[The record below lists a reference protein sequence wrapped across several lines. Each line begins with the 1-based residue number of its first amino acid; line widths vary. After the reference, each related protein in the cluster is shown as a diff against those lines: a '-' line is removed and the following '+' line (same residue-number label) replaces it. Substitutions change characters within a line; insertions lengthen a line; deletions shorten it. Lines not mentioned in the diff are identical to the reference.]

1 MARASDSSKPA
12 TSKPANAKQESVTL
26 TEVAG
31 HAGVSRSTVSL
42 VLRGSPLVAA
52 ETRERVQAA
61 MAALGYI
68 YNRGAANLRAA
79 RTQTVGLLVCELNN
93 PFYAEL
99 TAGVDDVLDTEGFVA
114 FIANTA
120 EQPERQD
127 RFLQRMRE
135 HNVDG
140 VILCPAAGTQAELL
154 DRLDRWRLPCV
165 QALRFVSDQGRDYAG
180 VDYQAGIETVT
191 EHLISLGHRRI
202 AFVGGTL
209 DHSAYAARHA
219 GFTAA
224 MRRHGL
230 ADDLV
235 LRCPLTRRSGAE
247 MADHLLNRPQAPM
260 AAPTAA
266 LCYNDV
272 VALGLMLGLEARG
285 LRAGRDLAVT
295 GFDDVPEAALSR
307 PALTTVAT
315 SARQIGQEA
324 ARLLLRRIAD
334 PQGPPERIILPSRLV
349 VRQSCGAPSDTLGG
363 APSPSPHHR
372 DLS

>member
-1 MARASDSSKPA
+1 MARASDSERPG
-12 TSKPANAKQESVTL
+12 TVTL

-61 MAALGYI
+61 MVALGYI

-165 QALRFVSDQGRDYAG
+165 QALRFVSDGFVRERGRDYAG
-180 VDYQAGIETVT
+180 VDYQAGMETVT

-247 MADHLLNRPQAPM
+247 MADHLLNRPQAPT

-285 LRAGRDLAVT
+285 LRAGHDLAVT

-349 VRQSCGAPSDTLGG
+349 VRQSCGSPNDPLGG
-363 APSPSPHHR
+363 SPSPSLHHR

>member
-1 MARASDSSKPA
+1 MARRPDIPSAGSGRI
-12 TSKPANAKQESVTL
+12 TL
-26 TEVAG
+26 TEVAE

-42 VLRGSPLVAA
+42 VLRGSPLVAVD
-52 ETRERVQAA
+52 TRERVQAA

-68 YNRGAANLRAA
+68 YNRGAATLRAA

-99 TAGVDDVLDTEGFVA
+99 TAGMDDVLDTEGYVA

-120 EQPERQD
+120 EQPDRQD

-135 HNVDG
+135 HDVDG
-140 VILCPAAGTQAELL
+140 VILCPAAGTPPDLPDL
-154 DRLDRWRLPCV
+154 LDRWRLPCV
-165 QALRFVSDQGRDYAG
+165 QALRFVSAEGHDYAG
-180 VDYQAGIETVT
+180 VDYGAGMETVID
-191 EHLISLGHRRI
+191 HLVALGHRRI

-209 DHSAYAARHA
+209 DHSAYAGRHA

-224 MRRHGL
+224 LRRHGL
-230 ADDLV
+230 PEGPV
-235 LRCPLTRRSGAE
+235 LRCPLTRRAGADAAE
-247 MADHLLNRPQAPM
+247 ALLDRPQP
-260 AAPTAA
+260 PTAA

-307 PALTTVAT
+307 PGLTTVAT

-349 VRQSCGAPSDTLGG
+349 VRESCGALTPSL
-363 APSPSPHHR
+363 HHR
-372 DLS
+372 ELS

>member
-1 MARASDSSKPA
+1 MAPPPDSSKPG
-12 TSKPANAKQESVTL
+12 NDRITL

-68 YNRGAANLRAA
+68 YNRGAATLRAA

-99 TAGVDDVLDTEGFVA
+99 TAGVDDVLDAEGFVA

-120 EQPERQD
+120 EQPERQE

-140 VILCPAAGTQAELL
+140 VILCPAAGTPPDLL
-154 DRLDRWRLPCV
+154 DRLDRWRLPAV
-165 QALRFVSDQGRDYAG
+165 QALRSVSDAGRDYAG
-180 VDYQAGIETVT
+180 VDYQAGVETLVD
-191 EHLISLGHRRI
+191 HLVGLGHRRI

-230 ADDLV
+230 TDHPV

-247 MADHLLNRPQAPM
+247 VADDLLNRPQS
-260 AAPTAA
+260 PTAA

-334 PQGPPERIILPSRLV
+334 PQGPPERIILPRRLV
-349 VRQSCGAPSDTLGG
+349 VRSSCGAPT
-363 APSPSPHHR
+363 PSIHHR

>member
-1 MARASDSSKPA
+1 MAGQPDSGRQDSRQDSRKRG
-12 TSKPANAKQESVTL
+12 SVTL

-68 YNRGAANLRAA
+68 YNRGAATLRAA

-93 PFYAEL
+93 PFYAEM

-154 DRLDRWRLPCV
+154 DRLDRWGLPCV
-165 QALRFVSDQGRDYAG
+165 QALRSVPDGFVADRGRDYAG
-180 VDYQAGIETVT
+180 VDYQAGIETVID
-191 EHLISLGHRRI
+191 HLVSLGHRRI

-209 DHSAYAARHA
+209 DHSAYAGRHA
-219 GFTAA
+219 GFIAA

-230 ADDLV
+230 MDEPPADDLV
-235 LRCPLTRRSGAE
+235 LRCPLTRRSGASVVD
-247 MADHLLNRPQAPM
+247 ALLDRPQP
-260 AAPTAA
+260 PTAA

-349 VRQSCGAPSDTLGG
+349 VRDSCG
-363 APSPSPHHR
+363 SPSLHHR

>member
-1 MARASDSSKPA
+1 MAKPRDSSKPDGRRA
-12 TSKPANAKQESVTL
+12 GTVTL

-31 HAGVSRSTVSL
+31 QAGVSRSTVSL

-68 YNRGAANLRAA
+68 YNRGAATLRAA

-140 VILCPAAGTQAELL
+140 VILCPAAGTQGELL

-165 QALRFVSDQGRDYAG
+165 QALRFVSDGDVSDQGRDYAG
-180 VDYQAGIETVT
+180 VDYQAGMETVT
-191 EHLISLGHRRI
+191 DHLVSLGHRRI
-202 AFVGGTL
+202 AFVGGIL

-219 GFTAA
+219 GFTVA

-247 MADHLLNRPQAPM
+247 IADDLLNRPQP
-260 AAPTAA
+260 PTAA

-315 SARQIGQEA
+315 SARQIGQDA

-349 VRQSCGAPSDTLGG
+349 VRQSCGSPPSSL
-363 APSPSPHHR
+363 HNR
-372 DLS
+372 DFS

>member
-1 MARASDSSKPA
+1 MAKPPDGSKPG
-12 TSKPANAKQESVTL
+12 NGRITL

-52 ETRERVQAA
+52 ETRERVQGA

-68 YNRGAANLRAA
+68 YNRGAATLRAA
-79 RTQTVGLLVCELNN
+79 RTQTVGLLVCELSN

-99 TAGVDDVLDTEGFVA
+99 TAGVDDVLDAEGFVA

-120 EQPERQD
+120 EQPERQE
-127 RFLQRMRE
+127 RFLRRMRE

-140 VILCPAAGTQAELL
+140 VILCPAAGTQGELL

-165 QALRFVSDQGRDYAG
+165 QALRFVSDRGRDYAG
-180 VDYQAGIETVT
+180 ADYRAGVETAVD
-191 EHLISLGHRRI
+191 HLVALGHSRI

-230 ADDLV
+230 PDDLV

-247 MADHLLNRPQAPM
+247 AADDLLNRLPAPM

-315 SARQIGQEA
+315 SARRIGQEA

-334 PQGPPERIILPSRLV
+334 PQGPPERIILPSRLI
-349 VRQSCGAPSDTLGG
+349 VRDSCGAPP
-363 APSPSPHHR
+363 PSIHHR

>member
-1 MARASDSSKPA
+1 MAERTDGRTDGRTDQRPGRI
-12 TSKPANAKQESVTL
+12 TL
-26 TEVAG
+26 TEVAD

-52 ETRERVQAA
+52 DTRERVQAA
-61 MAALGYI
+61 IAALGYI
-68 YNRGAANLRAA
+68 YNRGAATLRAA
-79 RTQTVGLLVCELNN
+79 RTQTAGLLVCEINN

-120 EQPERQD
+120 ESPERQD

-140 VILCPAAGTQAELL
+140 VILCPAAGTSPDLL
-154 DRLDRWRLPCV
+154 DRLRRWDLPFV
-165 QALRFVSDQGRDYAG
+165 QALRFVSARDSDYAG
-180 VDYQAGIETVT
+180 VDYQAGVETVT
-191 EHLISLGHRRI
+191 DHLVGLGHRRI
-202 AFVGGTL
+202 AFVGGNL
-209 DHSAYAARHA
+209 DHSAYAARRA
-219 GFTAA
+219 GFAAA

-230 ADDLV
+230 SDDLV
-235 LRCPLTRRSGAE
+235 LRCPLTRRAGAE
-247 MADHLLNRPQAPM
+247 VVGPLLDRPEP
-260 AAPTAA
+260 PTAA

-272 VALGLMLGLEARG
+272 LALGLLLGLEARG

-349 VRQSCGAPSDTLGG
+349 VRASCGGGSPTL
-363 APSPSPHHR
+363 
-372 DLS
+372 